1 MATRITRIPREEE
14 VEAIFSKIL
23 QSPEACKRLSE
34 RFYEHLSED
43 NFVVDSDPEHFAKI
57 LFSAYENQDIS
68 ALLLEICQRSMFDLL
83 RESYLIPKR
92 FHGKAGENPAL
103 LTDADGN
110 LRTDFEKTVSHHD
123 YAKFQEIL
131 KHHTCAPRSRLYLA
145 DGYDMVRSYTDDLD
159 IEERFVN
166 PKRGV
171 LILYALPDTAVLGL
185 TEAQAYAIIL
195 DAFRLIQRSAPSA
208 MVYYG
213 QETGIKNNKTF
224 DEIGVLLPIHQFENQ
239 MLRHLEE
246 IDGIV
251 LACREDIMKKSG
263 KDSLDL

>member
-166 PKRGV
+166 PKTRRF
-171 LILYALPDTAVLGL
+171 DTVCTPGYGSAW
-185 TEAQAYAIIL
+185 L
-195 DAFRLIQRSAPSA
+195 DRS
-208 MVYYG
+208 
-213 QETGIKNNKTF
+213 TGICHYMGCVPTDSKERSVRNGLLRTGDRNK
-224 DEIGVLLPIHQFENQ
+224 
-239 MLRHLEE
+239 
-246 IDGIV
+246 
-251 LACREDIMKKSG
+251 K
-263 KDSLDL
+263 